1 MKNLKII
8 YISLVLSSLLY
19 GQNDVAQQPQ
29 KADSNDYAMQ
39 IISMDKIWENTLSPT
54 GQGVVVGIVD
64 SGFNT
69 SHPSL
74 YGQNKYAISNNPC
87 WDRDCSPY
95 NADRINK
102 EKYAHGTHVAGILL
116 GKQLSDNTDNKSPQ
130 GIAYNAQYHGV
141 GYLHPQTKYN
151 GEY

>member
-29 KADSNDYAMQ
+29 KADSKDYAMQ
-39 IISMDKIWENTLSPT
+39 IIGMDKIWENTLSPT
-54 GQGVVVGIVD
+54 GKDVVVGIVD

-74 YGQNKYAISNNPC
+74 QGQNKYTISNNPC
-87 WDRDCSPY
+87 WDSNCDPY
-95 NADRINK
+95 NADK
-102 EKYAHGTHVAGILL
+102 KSMLMAHMLL
-116 GKQLSDNTDNKSPQ
+116 
-130 GIAYNAQYHGV
+130 AFY
-141 GYLHPQTKYN
+141 
-151 GEY
+151 